1 MKEGNTGRAL
11 VARPVQRELLGAS
24 FELYPSG
31 LMVIGKPTEEEYDE
45 AFRRLSIIESAMQW
59 WYGDLADGREKHYG
73 SLAEMADRLEIDY
86 GALAVYQS
94 VAKAYELLTRVKSL
108 TFKHYQIAAPLDDRL
123 EWLKKAEENHWSTR
137 KLEAEI
143 HRWRVSQLALPK
155 GTFTVIYADPPWEY
169 EFSQSESRSIEAHYD
184 PMAVEEICRAPHPA
198 DENAILFLWATSPK
212 IREALQVIG
221 EWGFTYRT
229 SMVWVKDKWGMGYYI
244 RGQHELLL
252 IARKGEL
259 PPPDE
264 ANRVSSVLNLA
275 VAKEEN
281 LDKWPLLLPRGEHSA
296 KPLCVYEIIERMYPN
311 QCYIE
316 LFAREKRP
324 GWESWGLEVKER
336 GG

>member
-1 MKEGNTGRAL
+1 MAKKNTKAL
-11 VARPVQRELLGAS
+11 AARSAGLKILGPS
-24 FELYPSG
+24 FRLQPAG
-31 LMVIGKPTEEEYDE
+31 LTVIGKPTIEEYTE
-45 AFRRLSIIESAMQW
+45 AFKRLELVEGAIHW
-59 WYGDLADGREKHYG
+59 WYGDLALSYEKEYG
-73 SLAEMADRLEIDY
+73 LLTELAELSPFIPETIQNDKW
-86 GALAVYQS
+86 
-94 VAKAYELLTRVKSL
+94 VASRYETSSRDEVL
-108 TFKHYQIAAPLDDRL
+108 TFTHHRIAAPLADRL
-123 EWLKKAEENHWSTR
+123 KWLKRAEENGWSTR

-169 EFSQSESRSIEAHYD
+169 EFSQSGSRSIEAHYD
-184 PMAVEEICRAPHPA
+184 PMAVGEICQAPHPA

-212 IREALQVIG
+212 IREALQVID

-264 ANRVSSVLNLA
+264 ASRVSSVLNLA

-316 LFAREKRP
+316 LFAREKRL
-324 GWESWGLEVKER
+324 GWESWGLEIEE